1 MQLKLD
7 LKIFIFII
15 LFCLT
20 GQIEIYFLLLLF
32 ALLHELGHLIAG
44 LCLKLKPKRMELNPF
59 GLSITFEGYG
69 EKFKDNIPIK
79 RILIA
84 LAGPMVNLLF
94 ILIALFLPINVNREL
109 ILYSNLILLL
119 LNLLPIY
126 PLDGGRILKN
136 ILHKNLGFW
145 ESVQITNKIS
155 NLITICLTIVASITI
170 FYFQNIAIL
179 LIALYLCVLVIQENR
194 RYQLLKKVHDIII
207 KENLGLEKV

>member
-69 EKFKDNIPIK
+69 EKFKDNIPTK

-94 ILIALFLPINVNREL
+94 ILIALCLPINVNREL
-109 ILYSNLILLL
+109 ILYSNVILLL
-119 LNLLPIY
+119 LNL
-126 PLDGGRILKN
+126 
-136 ILHKNLGFW
+136 
-145 ESVQITNKIS
+145 
-155 NLITICLTIVASITI
+155 
-170 FYFQNIAIL
+170 
-179 LIALYLCVLVIQENR
+179 
-194 RYQLLKKVHDIII
+194 
-207 KENLGLEKV
+207 